1 MSVSIALAI
10 ALADTVLFLC
20 MRFECVGKTT
30 NCMQREKIHIC
41 DDADS
46 SLSLQSVNTC
56 AALISVK
63 RTWTGAAQDDNGHQ
77 QCREHRRHHSWF
89 IRGSCLPVL

>member
-10 ALADTVLFLC
+10 ALADTVLSLC

-30 NCMQREKIHIC
+30 NCMQRDKIHIC

-46 SLSLQSVNTC
+46 SLSLQSVNC